1 MSQIHFLGNRF
12 KRAMYW
18 SELELTSIAT
28 LGSHCALQV
37 LKGAK
42 DEGFKTLLVCEKKRE
57 KLYRRFPF
65 IDELIIV
72 EKFSDILNQ
81 EIQDKL
87 KQQDAVLIPHGT
99 LIAQMSSEEIESI
112 NVPVFGNKWIL
123 RWESDREMKEKLMR
137 EATLPMPKPVSNPK
151 DIEKLVIVK
160 RQGAAGGKGYFM
172 AANEEDYNTKRN
184 QLISEGVIS
193 KDETLYIQEY
203 AAGVLAYLQ
212 FFYSPLTNELE
223 FFGVDQRHESDIE
236 GLGRIPSEQQLKSNK
251 VPSFNVI
258 GNSPL
263 VLRESLLDEVYTM
276 GENFV
281 EAAKRVVSP
290 GMNGP
295 FCIEGVYDENAKFTS
310 FEFSARIVAGT
321 NIYMDGS
328 PYYSLLFNENMS
340 MGKRIARE
348 VKIAESKNMIEK
360 IVTWLYCKT
369 LGTFLST
376 YDNDTLPGPATI
388 TTKHAANKIKS
399 NSYP

>member
-1 MSQIHFLGNRF
+1 M
-12 KRAMYW
+12 A
-18 SELELTSIAT
+18 SIAT
-28 LGSHCALQV
+28 LGSHCSLQV

-42 DEGFKTLLVCEKKRE
+42 DEGLKTILVCEKKRE

-72 EKFSDILNQ
+72 DKFREVLDEKVQATLEQNN
-81 EIQDKL
+81 
-87 KQQDAVLIPHGT
+87 AVLIPHGT
-99 LIAQMSSEEIESI
+99 LIAQMSSDEIESI
-112 NVPVFGNKWIL
+112 KTPIFGNKWIL

-137 EATLPMPKPVSNPK
+137 EATLPMPKPVTNPSE
-151 DIEKLVIVK
+151 IEKLSIVK

-172 AANEEDYNTKRN
+172 AANEDDYNTKRN

-203 AAGVLAYLQ
+203 AAGVLAYLT
-212 FFYSPLTNELE
+212 FFYSPLKEELE
-223 FFGVDQRHESDIE
+223 FYGVDQRHESDIE
-236 GLGRIPSEQQLKSNK
+236 GLGRIPAEQQMKSNK

-281 EAAKRVVSP
+281 EASKRIVAP

-295 FCIEGVYDENAKFTS
+295 FCIEGVYDENAQFTS
-310 FEFSARIVAGT
+310 FEFSARIVAGS

-328 PYYSLLFNENMS
+328 PYYNLLFNETMS

-348 VKIAESKNMIEK
+348 VKTATETNQLDK
-360 IVTWLYCKT
+360 VTT
-369 LGTFLST
+369 
-376 YDNDTLPGPATI
+376 
-388 TTKHAANKIKS
+388 
-399 NSYP
+399 

>member
-1 MSQIHFLGNRF
+1 M
-12 KRAMYW
+12 
-18 SELELTSIAT
+18 TSIAT
-28 LGSHCALQV
+28 LGSHCSLQV

-42 DEGFKTLLVCEKKRE
+42 DEGLKTILVCERKRE

-65 IDELIIV
+65 IDELIMV
-72 EKFSDILNQ
+72 DSFKEVLDQKCQSVLEQNDT
-81 EIQDKL
+81 
-87 KQQDAVLIPHGT
+87 VLIPHGT

-112 NVPVFGNKWIL
+112 KTPVFGNKWIL
-123 RWESDREMKEKLMR
+123 KWESDREMKEKLMR
-137 EATLPMPKPVSNPK
+137 EANLPLPATVSNPK
-151 DIEKLVIVK
+151 DINSLVIVK
-160 RQGAAGGKGYFM
+160 RQGAAGGKGYFL
-172 AANEEDYNTKRN
+172 AANEDDYNTKRN

-212 FFYSPLTNELE
+212 FFYSPLKEELE

-236 GLGRIPSEQQLKSNK
+236 GLARIPSEHQLKTNK

-263 VLRESLLDEVYTM
+263 VLRESLLDEVYNM

-281 EAAKRVVSP
+281 DAAKKLVAP

-321 NIYMDGS
+321 NIYMDGT
-328 PYYSLLFNENMS
+328 PYYSLLFNEPMS
-340 MGKRIARE
+340 MGRRIARE
-348 VKIAESKNMIEK
+348 VKTAVETNQLDK
-360 IVTWLYCKT
+360 I
-369 LGTFLST
+369 
-376 YDNDTLPGPATI
+376 I
-388 TTKHAANKIKS
+388 T
-399 NSYP
+399 

>member
-1 MSQIHFLGNRF
+1 MV
-12 KRAMYW
+12 A
-18 SELELTSIAT
+18 IAT

-42 DEGFKTLLVCEKKRE
+42 DEGLKTILVCEKKRE

-65 IDELIIV
+65 IDELILVDSFKEILE
-72 EKFSDILNQ
+72 EKCQSILKENQ
-81 EIQDKL
+81 
-87 KQQDAVLIPHGT
+87 AVLIPHGT
-99 LIAQMSSEEIESI
+99 LIAQMNSEEIESI
-112 NVPVFGNKWIL
+112 KIPVFGNKWIL

-137 EATLPMPKPVSNPK
+137 EAKLPMPKPVTEPK
-151 DIEKLVIVK
+151 DIKKLVIVK

-184 QLISEGVIS
+184 QLIADGIIS

-212 FFYSPLTNELE
+212 FFYSPLKDELE

-236 GLGRIPSEQQLKSNK
+236 GLARIPSEQQLKSTK

-263 VLRESLLDEVYTM
+263 VLRESLLQDVYDM

-281 EAAKRVVSP
+281 EASRRTVSP

-328 PYYSLLFNENMS
+328 PYYSLLFNESMS

-348 VKIAESKNMIEK
+348 IKIAAETNQLDK
-360 IVTWLYCKT
+360 
-369 LGTFLST
+369 
-376 YDNDTLPGPATI
+376 I
-388 TTKHAANKIKS
+388 TT
-399 NSYP
+399 

>member
-1 MSQIHFLGNRF
+1 M
-12 KRAMYW
+12 A
-18 SELELTSIAT
+18 SIAT
-28 LGSHCALQV
+28 LGSHCSLQV

-42 DEGFKTLLVCEKKRE
+42 DEGLKTILVCEKKRE

-72 EKFSDILNQ
+72 DKFREVLDEKVQSTLEQN
-81 EIQDKL
+81 
-87 KQQDAVLIPHGT
+87 DAVLIPHGT
-99 LIAQMSSEEIESI
+99 LIAQMSSDEIESI
-112 NVPVFGNKWIL
+112 KTPIFGNKWIL

-137 EATLPMPKPVSNPK
+137 EATLPMPKPVTNPSE
-151 DIEKLVIVK
+151 IEKLSIVK

-172 AANEEDYNTKRN
+172 AANEDDYNTKRN

-193 KDETLYIQEY
+193 EDETLYIQEY
-203 AAGVLAYLQ
+203 AAGVLAYLT
-212 FFYSPLTNELE
+212 FFYSPLKEELE
-223 FFGVDQRHESDIE
+223 FYGVDQRHESDIE
-236 GLGRIPSEQQLKSNK
+236 GLGRIPAEQQMKSNK

-281 EAAKRVVSP
+281 EASKRIVAP

-295 FCIEGVYDENAKFTS
+295 FCIEGVYDENAQFTS
-310 FEFSARIVAGT
+310 FEFSARIVAGS

-328 PYYSLLFNENMS
+328 PYYNLLFNETMS

-348 VKIAESKNMIEK
+348 VKTAAETNQLDK
-360 IVTWLYCKT
+360 VTT
-369 LGTFLST
+369 
-376 YDNDTLPGPATI
+376 
-388 TTKHAANKIKS
+388 
-399 NSYP
+399 

>member
-1 MSQIHFLGNRF
+1 MV
-12 KRAMYW
+12 AV
-18 SELELTSIAT
+18 AT
-28 LGSHCALQV
+28 LGSHCSLQV

-42 DEGFKTLLVCEKKRE
+42 DEGLKTILVCEKKRE

-72 EKFSDILNQ
+72 DSFKEVLDARIQSILEQNN
-81 EIQDKL
+81 
-87 KQQDAVLIPHGT
+87 AVLIPHGT

-112 NVPVFGNKWIL
+112 KTPVFGNKWIL

-137 EATLPMPKPVSNPK
+137 EASLPMPAPISDPK
-151 DIEKLVIVK
+151 DIDKMVIVK

-172 AANEEDYNTKRN
+172 AASPEQYHTKRE
-184 QLISEGVIS
+184 QLISEGVLS
-193 KDETLYIQEY
+193 EDETLYIQEY

-212 FFYSPLTNELE
+212 FFYSPLTGELE
-223 FFGVDQRHESDIE
+223 FFGADQRHESDIE
-236 GLGRIPSEQQLKSNK
+236 GLARIPAEQQLKLTK

-263 VLRESLLDEVYTM
+263 VLRESLLEQVYEM

-281 EAAKRVVSP
+281 EAAKRVVAP

-295 FCIEGVYDENAKFTS
+295 FCIEGVYDENAKFKS
-310 FEFSARIVAGT
+310 FEFSARIVAGS

-348 VKIAESKNMIEK
+348 VKIAAEKNQ
-360 IVTWLYCKT
+360 L
-369 LGTFLST
+369 
-376 YDNDTLPGPATI
+376 DRI
-388 TTKHAANKIKS
+388 TT
-399 NSYP
+399 

>member
-1 MSQIHFLGNRF
+1 M
-12 KRAMYW
+12 
-18 SELELTSIAT
+18 TSIAT
-28 LGSHCALQV
+28 LGSHCSLQV

-57 KLYRRFPF
+57 KLYKRFPF
-65 IDELIIV
+65 IDELIV
-72 EKFSDILNQ
+72 VDNFKEVLDSKCQSILEQNN
-81 EIQDKL
+81 
-87 KQQDAVLIPHGT
+87 AVLIPHGT
-99 LIAQMSSEEIESI
+99 LIAQMSSDEIESI
-112 NVPVFGNKWIL
+112 KTPIFGNKWIL

-137 EATLPMPKPVSNPK
+137 EANLPMPKPVTHPSQ
-151 DIEKLVIVK
+151 IEKLSIVK

-172 AANEEDYNTKRN
+172 AANEDDYNTKRN
-184 QLISEGVIS
+184 QLISEGIIS

-203 AAGVLAYLQ
+203 AAGVLAYLT
-212 FFYSPLTNELE
+212 FFYSPLKDELE
-223 FFGVDQRHESDIE
+223 FYGVDQRHESDIE
-236 GLGRIPSEQQLKSNK
+236 GLGRIPADQQMKSNK

-281 EAAKRVVSP
+281 EAAKRIVAP

-310 FEFSARIVAGT
+310 FEFSARIVAGS

-328 PYYSLLFNENMS
+328 PYYSLLFNETMS

-348 VKIAESKNMIEK
+348 IKIADNEK
-360 IVTWLYCKT
+360 QLDK
-369 LGTFLST
+369 
-376 YDNDTLPGPATI
+376 I
-388 TTKHAANKIKS
+388 TT
-399 NSYP
+399 

>member
-1 MSQIHFLGNRF
+1 M
-12 KRAMYW
+12 
-18 SELELTSIAT
+18 TSIAT

-42 DEGFKTLLVCEKKRE
+42 DEGFKTMLVCEKKRE
-57 KLYRRFPF
+57 GLYKRFPF
-65 IDELIIV
+65 IDELLLVDSFVEVLDDRCQKKLEQNEAII
-72 EKFSDILNQ
+72 
-81 EIQDKL
+81 
-87 KQQDAVLIPHGT
+87 IPHGT
-99 LIAQMSSEEIESI
+99 LIAQMSSEQIESI
-112 NVPVFGNKWIL
+112 KNPIFGNKWIL
-123 RWESDREMKEKLMR
+123 KWESDREMKEKLMR
-137 EATLPMPKPVSNPK
+137 EANLPMPKPVSDPSK
-151 DIEKLVIVK
+151 ITKPVIVK

-172 AANEEDYNTKRN
+172 AASEDDYTKKREE
-184 QLISEGVIS
+184 LIFQGIIS
-193 KDETLYIQEY
+193 RDETLYIQEY

-212 FFYSPLTNELE
+212 FFYSPLKEELE

-236 GLGRIPSEQQLKSNK
+236 GLARIPSDLQLKNKK

-263 VLRESLLDEVYTM
+263 VLRESLLDEVYRM

-281 EAAKRVVSP
+281 SAAKRMVSP

-328 PYYSLLFNENMS
+328 PYYSLLYNEPMS

-348 VKIAESKNMIEK
+348 IKSAESSNNLGK
-360 IVTWLYCKT
+360 VTT
-369 LGTFLST
+369 
-376 YDNDTLPGPATI
+376 
-388 TTKHAANKIKS
+388 
-399 NSYP
+399 